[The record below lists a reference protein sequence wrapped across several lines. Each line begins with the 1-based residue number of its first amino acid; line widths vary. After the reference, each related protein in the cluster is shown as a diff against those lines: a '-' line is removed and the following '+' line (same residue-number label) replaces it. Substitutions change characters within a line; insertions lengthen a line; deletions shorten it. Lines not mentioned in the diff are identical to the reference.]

1 MPTIADL
8 TETAPEKLP
17 ACTFC
22 TYGIWLAL
30 SWNYSGAKNMEIRM
44 ILSDE
49 AEAFVKKLTDQRKT
63 SAGVAIDRLIVEVAR
78 KGGIAITDHIKS
90 SDADLSPPL

>member
-1 MPTIADL
+1 
-8 TETAPEKLP
+8 
-17 ACTFC
+17 
-22 TYGIWLAL
+22 
-30 SWNYSGAKNMEIRM
+30 M

-78 KGGIAITDHIKS
+78 KGGISITDHIKA

>member
-8 TETAPEKLP
+8 ATSRAENLP
-17 ACTFC
+17 TCTFC
-22 TYGIWLAL
+22 TYGIRLAL
-30 SWNYSGAKNMEIRM
+30 SWNYNGEKNMEIRM

-78 KGGIAITDHIKS
+78 QGGIAITDHIKA

>member
-1 MPTIADL
+1 
-8 TETAPEKLP
+8 
-17 ACTFC
+17 
-22 TYGIWLAL
+22 
-30 SWNYSGAKNMEIRM
+30 MEIRM

-49 AEAFVKKLTDQRKT
+49 ASAFVKKLTDQRKT

-78 KGGIAITDHIKS
+78 QGGIAITDHIKA